1 MAQKTTYVNWDTVPV
16 IMDVPLAANLL
27 GISSNYLKQLARKGK
42 FPPAFKIS
50 PQAWRVEK
58 DALMEW
64 IGARGREGVK
74 NEHTRNIERT
84 RKS

>member
-1 MAQKTTYVNWDTVPV
+1 MAHKTTYVNWDTVPV

-27 GISSNYLKQLARKGK
+27 GISSNYLKQLARKGE

-58 DALMEW
+58 DALREW
-64 IGARGREGVK
+64 IGARGREG
-74 NEHTRNIERT
+74 
-84 RKS
+84 

>member
-1 MAQKTTYVNWDTVPV
+1 MAHKTTYVNWDTVPV

-64 IGARGREGVK
+64 IGARGREG
-74 NEHTRNIERT
+74 
-84 RKS
+84 

>member
-1 MAQKTTYVNWDTVPV
+1 MAHKTTYVNWDTVPV

-27 GISSNYLKQLARKGK
+27 GISSNYLKQLARKGE

-58 DALMEW
+58 DAL
-64 IGARGREGVK
+64 R
-74 NEHTRNIERT
+74 
-84 RKS
+84 